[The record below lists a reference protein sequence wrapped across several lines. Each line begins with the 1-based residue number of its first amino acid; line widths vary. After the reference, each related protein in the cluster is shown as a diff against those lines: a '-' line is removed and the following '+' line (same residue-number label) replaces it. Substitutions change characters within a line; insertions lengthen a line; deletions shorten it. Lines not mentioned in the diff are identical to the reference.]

1 MKSRSPVKK
10 VLKALRPYR
19 VLLGFAVLFALM
31 YFLAFKD
38 SENGMVISA
47 AISIFAAAITGAV
60 MTGSMKP
67 VARSHSAGAYVGKEG
82 ALKLRRQD
90 DRFIRTDELRRK
102 IEQPQSGGAG
112 GPGGPGGPGV
122 RPSGPGGT
130 GGVRPGGSGVR
141 PGGPGGRPGGRGG
154 RPGGPGGR

>member
-1 MKSRSPVKK
+1 
-10 VLKALRPYR
+10 
-19 VLLGFAVLFALM
+19 M

-90 DRFIRTDELRRK
+90 DRFIRTDEMRRK

-112 GPGGPGGPGV
+112 GSGGPGGA
-122 RPSGPGGT
+122 RPAGPGSAGSL
-130 GGVRPGGSGVR
+130 GGGRPGG

-154 RPGGPGGR
+154 RSGGPGGR